1 MDINP
6 EAQNTQDTIY
16 RPNEAQEEGKSVD
29 ISILIRGGIKI
40 PMGEDTET
48 KYGTENEE
56 KAV

>member
-1 MDINP
+1 VDINP

>member
-1 MDINP
+1 MDISP
-6 EAQNTQDTIY
+6 KAQNTQDTIY
-16 RPNEAQEEGKSVD
+16 RPHEAQEEGKSVD